1 MIANS
6 VSKLQNECSNDNKF
20 CFNFRITTLHHKASS
35 WTVKE
40 KQNVRLP
47 GGFPPPVITWYE
59 NGYSIKDVRRQSKE
73 RNLEIKEIVFENR
86 GTYTCTAENLLGRIE
101 LSVNVTVEG
110 TSISKFLVCPQNSR
124 ILPSFFVMIY
134 CRSQFMIS
142 SSYSLLF
149 CSSNKI

>member
-1 MIANS
+1 M
-6 VSKLQNECSNDNKF
+6 
-20 CFNFRITTLHHKASS
+20 
-35 WTVKE
+35 
-40 KQNVRLP
+40 
-47 GGFPPPVITWYE
+47 
-59 NGYSIKDVRRQSKE
+59 RRQFKE
-73 RNLEIKEIVFENR
+73 RNFEIKETVFEDR

-110 TSISKFLVCPQNSR
+110 TSILKFLICLKNSR

-134 CRSQFMIS
+134 CRSHFMIS

>member
-1 MIANS
+1 MNALTIISS
-6 VSKLQNECSNDNKF
+6 VLISELPHF
-20 CFNFRITTLHHKASS
+20 ITKPPSS

-40 KQNVRLP
+40 KQKVRLP
-47 GGFPPPVITWYE
+47 GGFPPPVITWYK
-59 NGYSIKDVRRQSKE
+59 NGYSIKDVRRQFKE
-73 RNLEIKEIVFENR
+73 RNLEIKEIVFEDR
-86 GTYTCTAENLLGRIE
+86 GTYTCTAENLLGRIK

-110 TSISKFLVCPQNSR
+110 TSILKFLICLKNSR

-134 CRSQFMIS
+134 CRSHFMIS

>member
-1 MIANS
+1 MNALTIISS
-6 VSKLQNECSNDNKF
+6 VLIPELPHF
-20 CFNFRITTLHHKASS
+20 ITKPPSS

-40 KQNVRLP
+40 KQKVRLP
-47 GGFPPPVITWYE
+47 GGFPPPVITWYK
-59 NGYSIKDVRRQSKE
+59 NGYSIKDVRRQFKE
-73 RNLEIKEIVFENR
+73 RNLEIKEIV
-86 GTYTCTAENLLGRIE
+86 YTCTAENLLGRIE

-110 TSISKFLVCPQNSR
+110 TSILKFFICLKNSR

-134 CRSQFMIS
+134 CRSHFMIS

>member
-1 MIANS
+1 M
-6 VSKLQNECSNDNKF
+6 
-20 CFNFRITTLHHKASS
+20 
-35 WTVKE
+35 
-40 KQNVRLP
+40 
-47 GGFPPPVITWYE
+47 
-59 NGYSIKDVRRQSKE
+59 RRQFKE
-73 RNLEIKEIVFENR
+73 RNFEIKETVFEDR

-110 TSISKFLVCPQNSR
+110 TSILKFLVSPQNSR

-134 CRSQFMIS
+134 YRSQFMIS